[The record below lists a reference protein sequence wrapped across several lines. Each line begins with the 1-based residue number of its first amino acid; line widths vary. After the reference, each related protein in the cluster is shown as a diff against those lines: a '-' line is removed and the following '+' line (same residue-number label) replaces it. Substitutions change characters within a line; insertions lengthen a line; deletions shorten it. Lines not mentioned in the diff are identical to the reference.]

1 MEKLKDFLRKLF
13 RKKQKRAVKVNEDEE
28 NLKKNKCEQNTKAKI
43 AVKDEMK
50 HTEYPPLP
58 LMMTFFQMGYLAKQC
73 LNQGYGKGVWNIEC
87 ISSTKNI
94 SFHTYGAAIP
104 DIGDV
109 VGAVELSEKLGNINL
124 SQTWRTDA
132 WASSIQAIGEAIG
145 ANLYT
150 LLQGEFP
157 KEEDAAPKVELLAG
171 FERAPLKSEIIIPV
185 LHSPKFMGYLL
196 LQPIEHFL
204 FGGRLEF
211 DVEQRQI
218 DMHALC
224 VGYVDDTTEYMLKL
238 EKFKDL
244 RGSVF
249 QRLGDKWAVALKAN
263 LFGENMKAF
272 TVGGQYQVDEKTL
285 LKARISD
292 DCQVGFVCQIKVTD
306 NIEGIYYFGFDGNSP
321 MSGDHKVG
329 ISWSFKA

>member
-1 MEKLKDFLRKLF
+1 MSNMLKRISKIKRRSRQPAEGDASSGAGETSEDSSEVSKVDF
-13 RKKQKRAVKVNEDEE
+13 
-28 NLKKNKCEQNTKAKI
+28 I
-43 AVKDEMK
+43 
-50 HTEYPPLP
+50 PPLEIEKKMP
-58 LMMTFFQMGYLAKQC
+58 TYFTMGILAKEC
-73 LNQGYGKGVWNIEC
+73 LIRGFEIGVWHLEC
-87 ISSTKNI
+87 TMRSN
-94 SFHTYGAAIP
+94 
-104 DIGDV
+104 
-109 VGAVELSEKLGNINL
+109 NL
-124 SQTWRTDA
+124 STYSIGKANPDLNSVSGGVGMREKFGSFSLAQAWQTD
-132 WASSIQAIGEAIG
+132 GLLGMIG
-145 ANLYT
+145 ANSEVLGAGVYSV
-150 LLQGEFP
+150 LKGFYGP
-157 KEEDAAPKVELLAG
+157 HGSAAPKVELLAG

-249 QRLGDKWAVALKAN
+249 QRLGDKWAFALKAN

-285 LKARISD
+285 LKARISN